1 MKKIVDEAVA
11 LLRKMVAIP
20 SESFAEAEV
29 ADLIAGT
36 LESWGIKV
44 TMVGRNILCYNKF
57 YDSSLPTLA
66 LDAHIDTVP
75 ASASWTRNPL
85 DPGTE
90 DDTVYGL
97 GANDDGGSVVAMAAA
112 FRYLYERKM
121 PLNIVL
127 TLSCEEEKS
136 GPDGARFIYSPE
148 GPFRAGEPKWA
159 IVGEPTGMRAAT
171 SERGLLVLDG
181 KAVGV
186 SGHAAR
192 NEGVNALYI
201 ALDDI
206 SRLRGHSFRKVS
218 PVMGE
223 VRLNVTQINAGTAHN
238 VIPDNCS
245 FTVDIRPTDV
255 YTNEE
260 ILEELQAECQ
270 STLVPRNLANRSS
283 ATAPDSLLLKAAALC
298 GMETFSSP
306 TTSNWMRMGCDAVKM
321 GPGDSARSHKAD
333 EFIKCGEIEEAV
345 EKYIEF
351 IENLYGNIVE

>member
-1 MKKIVDEAVA
+1 MKKIVEDAIN
-11 LLRKMVAIP
+11 LLRQMVAVP
-20 SESFAEAEV
+20 SESFAETEV

-36 LESWGIKV
+36 LECWGIK
-44 TMVGRNILCYNKF
+44 TTRVGRNILCYNKF
-57 YDSSLPTLA
+57 YNPSLSTLA

-90 DDTVYGL
+90 EGTVYGL

-201 ALDDI
+201 ALEDI
-206 SRLRGHSFRKVS
+206 SKLRAHSFNRVS

-223 VRLNVTQINAGTAHN
+223 VRLNVTQISAGTAHN
-238 VIPDNCS
+238 VIPDSCS

-260 ILEELQAECQ
+260 IWKELQSECR
-270 STLVPRNLANRSS
+270 STLTPRNLTNRSS
-283 ATAPDSLLLKAAALC
+283 ATAPDSLLLKSAALC
-298 GMETFSSP
+298 RMETFTSP
-306 TTSNWMRMGCDAVKM
+306 TTSNWMRMNCDAVKI

-333 EFIKCGEIEEAV
+333 EFIKCEEIEEAV